1 MPGVLI
7 PGIEM
12 TKQCD
17 QGFHRRPRQ
26 IGVLSRIYDSLVC
39 KLNTIYSNA
48 IPLPFQGVFQGREER
63 AARPE
68 PLASWREF
76 CAPSPPLP
84 RAAARPVARGAG
96 LPLKGGEPVPEFF
109 RGLR

>member
-48 IPLPFQGVFQGREER
+48 IPLPFGGGIR
-63 AARPE
+63 AARMHRQKLRRGAAE
-68 PLASWREF
+68 REVNCF
-76 CAPSPPLP
+76 PSTCSNPSPEGGGWPP
-84 RAAARPVARGAG
+84 KRSAAKRRRP
-96 LPLKGGEPVPEFF
+96 GGGPI
-109 RGLR
+109 L

>member
-48 IPLPFQGVFQGREER
+48 IPLPFGGGIR
-63 AARPE
+63 AAR
-68 PLASWREF
+68 AHREDKLRRGGCERDANGF
-76 CAPSPPLP
+76 LSACSIPPPKGAKGEGGRRRRPGGGCLP
-84 RAAARPVARGAG
+84 
-96 LPLKGGEPVPEFF
+96 
-109 RGLR
+109 